1 MVCKILN
8 ILFFPFLINIYFGI
22 KTLLQILEEISEEID
37 VGVLAEL
44 IQNKPVTKIASIK
57 DTLAGGKVSLSES
70 SSLDENQDIS

>member
-1 MVCKILN
+1 M
-8 ILFFPFLINIYFGI
+8 
-22 KTLLQILEEISEEID
+22 LEEISKEVG

-57 DTLAGGKVSLSES
+57 DTLAGGKVSMSES